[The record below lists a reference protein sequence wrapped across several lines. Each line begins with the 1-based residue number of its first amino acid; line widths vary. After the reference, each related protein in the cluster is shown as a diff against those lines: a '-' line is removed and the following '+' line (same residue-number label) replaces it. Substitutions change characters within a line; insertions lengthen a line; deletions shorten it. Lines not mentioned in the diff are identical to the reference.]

1 MIIKKVTLNNIRS
14 YENAEICIP
23 EGSVLLSGDI
33 GSGKSSVL
41 LAIEFALFGLQ
52 PGQRGSSLL
61 RNGKDEGFVKLEMCV
76 GEKNVALERG
86 LKKGKSVTQSYATL
100 SINND
105 KKDISVGELKNFVL
119 NILNY
124 PAEFAKKTN
133 LLYKFTVY
141 TPQEEMKQ
149 IILEKAD
156 TRLDTLRHV
165 FGIDKYK
172 RIGEN
177 LAVVLAE
184 LREGARNKEGIIR
197 DLELQKE
204 KKASK
209 ESDVDKAVKEEKET
223 EEKLMR
229 ISEERKKQEQEIKGV
244 EEKIEHK
251 KRYEQEIEKAK
262 IAISGKRD
270 QTARLERG
278 INEIES
284 AFRDASGRFNREEL
298 DNSLRL
304 LSEKRAQVEALQKE
318 YIELFSRIKSLEIKK
333 SEYKDSENKISRM
346 IVCPTCLQD
355 VSERHKTNIRLK
367 IEHEITEIEKALAE
381 LLPKKK
387 SNEKNAQ
394 AAKDDASRAE
404 RKKSELE
411 MLKTR
416 IESLGYDKVGE
427 MKKELEMLKADIVLL
442 ESQILTLKNSAFELS
457 RFERVYE
464 QKKNELESTKGREKA
479 AEISRAELKK
489 ESEMLLREI
498 SELEK
503 EISRKEQVKKE
514 LAYMNELVGW
524 LSGNFTSM
532 IQFTERN
539 IMIRLRE
546 EFSEIFNKWFS
557 VLVSETLR
565 ARLDED
571 FTPVIEQQG
580 FEIDYAYL
588 SGGERTAVALAYRLA
603 LNQVINSLLS
613 RIKTKDIVILDE
625 PTDGFSEQQLDKM
638 RDVLQQLKVG
648 QLILVS
654 HEAKIES
661 FVDKIIKFR
670 KEDGVTRVEG

>member
-61 RNGKDEGFVKLEMCV
+61 RNGKDEGFVRLEMCV
-76 GEKNVALERG
+76 GEKSVALERG

-100 SINND
+100 SIDND
-105 KKDISVGELKNFVL
+105 KKEISVGELKNFVL

-177 LAVVLAE
+177 LAVVLTE

-209 ESDVDKAVKEEKET
+209 ESDVEKAFKEEKET
-223 EEKLMR
+223 EEKLMH
-229 ISEERKKQEQEIKGV
+229 ISEERKKQEQEIRGV

-251 KRYEQEIEKAK
+251 KKYEQEIEKTK

-278 INEIES
+278 INEIER

-298 DNSLRL
+298 ENSAKL
-304 LSEKRAQVEALQKE
+304 LSEKRAQVEFLQKE
-318 YIELFSRIKSLEIKK
+318 YIELFSKIKSLEIKK
-333 SEYKDSENKISRM
+333 GEHKDSENKISRM
-346 IVCPTCLQD
+346 TVCPTCLQD

-394 AAKDDASRAE
+394 AAKEEISIAE

-416 IESLGYDKVGE
+416 IESLGYDKIGE

-442 ESQILTLKNSAFELS
+442 ESQILTLQNSAFELS
-457 RFERVYE
+457 MFERVYE
-464 QKKNELESTKGREKA
+464 QKKSELESTKGREKA

-489 ESEMLLREI
+489 EKEMLLREI

-514 LAYMNELVGW
+514 LAYVNELVDW
-524 LSGNFTSM
+524 LSGNFISM

-613 RIKTKDIVILDE
+613 RIMTKDIVILDE

-638 RDVLQQLKVG
+638 RDVLQQLKVR

-661 FVDKIIKFR
+661 FVEKIIKFR
-670 KEDGVTRVEG
+670 KEDGVTKVEG